1 MRNNRYEHNR
11 HQNPEHPHN
20 HESQVPIMM
29 RIISKKDLSPDV
41 RFFQT
46 VPTTEYRYENLNY
59 RPGQFMTLS
68 ISGSGEAPFSI
79 TSSPTRKG
87 IIEFAI
93 RKVGKF
99 TEKLFT
105 LKDGDLLGLR
115 GPFGNGF
122 DVEKFLGKDII
133 IIAGGLGAAPL
144 RSLLLYILDNRE
156 QFGRLIYLYGSRNVE
171 EILYKGDFFELLSSD
186 QIELYL
192 SVDENNKGFEDKIL
206 RGRVTELFS
215 KIGKI
220 NPDNTIAA
228 ICGPPIM
235 YRFVVQ
241 ELLKL
246 NINKNDIFLSLER
259 RMKCGVGKCG
269 HCIIDYVYTC
279 VNGPVFTY
287 WDVLRMKDLI

>member
-1 MRNNRYEHNR
+1 M
-11 HQNPEHPHN
+11 
-20 HESQVPIMM
+20 S
-29 RIISKKDLSPDV
+29 
-41 RFFQT
+41 
-46 VPTTEYRYENLNY
+46 
-59 RPGQFMTLS
+59 LS
-68 ISGSGEAPFSI
+68 IPGSGEAPFSI

-93 RKVGKF
+93 RKVGQF

-122 DVEKFLGKDII
+122 DIDKCIDKNVII
-133 IIAGGLGAAPL
+133 VAGGLGAVPL

-156 QFGRLIYLYGSRNVE
+156 QFGRLIYLYGARNVG
-171 EILYKGDFFELLSSD
+171 EILYRDDFFELLNSD

-192 SVDENNKGFEDKIL
+192 TVDESNKGYEDIV
-206 RGRVTELFS
+206 RQGRVTELFS

-220 NPDNTIAA
+220 DPRSTVASV
-228 ICGPPIM
+228 CGPPIM
-235 YRFVVQ
+235 YKFVVQ
-241 ELLKL
+241 ELLNL
-246 NINKNDIFLSLER
+246 QLYKNDIFLSLER

>member
-1 MRNNRYEHNR
+1 MINYQHEHSSQISIEHTHNYET
-11 HQNPEHPHN
+11 
-20 HESQVPIMM
+20 QVPIMV
-29 RIISKKDLSPDV
+29 RIISKRDLVPNV

-46 VPTTEYRYENLNY
+46 VPTADYRFENLNY
-59 RPGQFMTLS
+59 RPGQFMSLS
-68 ISGSGEAPFSI
+68 IPGSGEAPFSI

-93 RKVGKF
+93 RKVGQL

-122 DVEKFLGKDII
+122 DIEKCIGKNVII
-133 IIAGGLGAAPL
+133 VAGGLGAVPL

-156 QFGRLIYLYGSRNVE
+156 QFSRLIYLYGARNVE
-171 EILYKGDFFELLSSD
+171 EILYKDDFFELLNSD

-192 SVDENNKGFEDKIL
+192 TVDESNKGYEETV
-206 RGRVTELFS
+206 RQGRVTELFS

-220 NPDNTIAA
+220 DPKETVAA
-228 ICGPPIM
+228 VCGPPIM
-235 YRFVVQ
+235 YKFVVQ
-241 ELLKL
+241 ELLNL
-246 NINKNDIFLSLER
+246 QMYKNDIFLSLER

>member
-1 MRNNRYEHNR
+1 MKYYQHDNSSHINI
-11 HQNPEHPHN
+11 EHPHN
-20 HESQVPIMM
+20 YETQVPIMM
-29 RIISKKDLSPDV
+29 RIISKKDLVPNV

-46 VPTTEYRYENLNY
+46 VPTADYRYESLNY
-59 RPGQFMTLS
+59 RPGQFMSLS
-68 ISGSGEAPFSI
+68 IPGSGEAPFSI

-93 RKVGKF
+93 RKVGQF

-122 DVEKFLGKDII
+122 DIEKCNGKDVII
-133 IIAGGLGAAPL
+133 VAGGLGAVPL

-156 QFGRLIYLYGSRNVE
+156 QFGRLIYLYGARNIG
-171 EILYKGDFFELLSSD
+171 EILYKDDFFELLNSD

-192 SVDENNKGFEDKIL
+192 TVDENNKGYEEMV
-206 RGRVTELFS
+206 RQGRVTELFS

-220 NPDNTIAA
+220 DPRSTVAA
-228 ICGPPIM
+228 VCGPPIM
-235 YRFVVQ
+235 YKFVVK
-241 ELLKL
+241 ELLNL
-246 NINKNDIFLSLER
+246 QMYKNDIFLSLER

-287 WDVLRMKDLI
+287 WDVLSMQDLI